1 MSEHRLRILC
11 VVICNTINKLDP
23 EFLKSTFKVKEDK
36 RLAREQQKLNLDI
49 PEWNQVTFESKKV

>member
-11 VVICNTINKLDP
+11 VEICNTINKPDP
-23 EFLKSTFKVKEDK
+23 EFLKNTFKVKEDK

>member
-1 MSEHRLRILC
+1 MSENRLRILC
-11 VVICNTINKLDP
+11 VEICNTINKLDP

>member
-1 MSEHRLRILC
+1 MSVHRLRILC
-11 VVICNTINKLDP
+11 VEICSTINKLDP
-23 EFLKSTFKVKEDK
+23 EFLKNTFKVKEDK

>member
-1 MSEHRLRILC
+1 MSENRLRILC
-11 VVICNTINKLDP
+11 VEICNTINKLDP

-49 PEWNQVTFESKKV
+49 PEWNQVTFESNKV

>member
-1 MSEHRLRILC
+1 MSVHRLRILC
-11 VVICNTINKLDP
+11 VEICSTMNKLDP
-23 EFLKSTFKVKEDK
+23 EFLKNTFKVKENK

>member
-1 MSEHRLRILC
+1 MSVHRLRILC
-11 VVICNTINKLDP
+11 VEICSTINKLDP
-23 EFLKSTFKVKEDK
+23 EFLKNTFKVKENK

>member
-11 VVICNTINKLDP
+11 VEICDTINKLDP
-23 EFLKSTFKVKEDK
+23 EFLKNTFKVKEDK
-36 RLAREQQKLNLDI
+36 RLARERQKLNLDI

>member
-11 VVICNTINKLDP
+11 VEICNTINKLDP
-23 EFLKSTFKVKEDK
+23 EFLKNTFKVKEDK
-36 RLAREQQKLNLDI
+36 RLARERQKLNLDI

>member
-1 MSEHRLRILC
+1 MSEHRFRILC
-11 VVICNTINKLDP
+11 VEICNTINKLDP